1 MMREPKI
8 PMLPTELPQQRIH
21 EVVELPE
28 RPAEFNC
35 EVDYGGGPPPK
46 QWSIPI
52 VRRRRAN
59 HGEQTTQTRGNCNQA
74 ATG

>member
-21 EVVELPE
+21 KVVELPE

-35 EVDYGGGPPPK
+35 EVDYGGN
-46 QWSIPI
+46 I
-52 VRRRRAN
+52 VAF
-59 HGEQTTQTRGNCNQA
+59 HGA
-74 ATG
+74 VK

>member
-8 PMLPTELPQQRIH
+8 PMLPMELPQQRIH

-35 EVDYGGGPPPK
+35 EVDYRLPAPSAFAPHRGDTPFAMYGL
-46 QWSIPI
+46 QAIAA
-52 VRRRRAN
+52 R
-59 HGEQTTQTRGNCNQA
+59 QTPSVV
-74 ATG
+74 